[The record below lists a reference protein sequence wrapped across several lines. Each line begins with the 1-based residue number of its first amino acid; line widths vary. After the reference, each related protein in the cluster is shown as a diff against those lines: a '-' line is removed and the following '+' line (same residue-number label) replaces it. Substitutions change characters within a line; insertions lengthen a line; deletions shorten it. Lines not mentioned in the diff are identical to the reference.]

1 LTQQAIEISA
11 IEEVTAWCRFR
22 AATPAL
28 DYNPVPSV
36 SATCLGRIEYG
47 TYTTVVINTE
57 VSMKETWFVTGSSV
71 GLGRSIAEAAL
82 AEGHDVVASARCAGG
97 TDCKERCH
105 EIDPCRTSCSGH
117 GIDRGAAHQPR
128 RRVLATRWPAKETV
142 ADQSQGV
149 QLAKLQRLVRYW
161 GTDYDWRKGEAKL
174 NALPMFVTEIDGL
187 DIQFIHV
194 RSRHENAMPLIMSHG
209 WPGPR
214 SWVERSYHK
223 LIYFNEVDKGGH
235 FAAWEEPE
243 LFSTE
248 VRAAFTSDLCAE
260 GSSL

>member
-1 LTQQAIEISA
+1 MSTLSFWTSRRRLLGAA
-11 IEEVTAWCRFR
+11 ATAGVVGLMPAALR
-22 AATPAL
+22 AAPAGDAIRPFRVNVPHADL
-28 DYNPVPSV
+28 DD
-36 SATCLGRIEYG
+36 L
-47 TYTTVVINTE
+47 
-57 VSMKETWFVTGSSV
+57 
-71 GLGRSIAEAAL
+71 
-82 AEGHDVVASARCAGG
+82 
-97 TDCKERCH
+97 
-105 EIDPCRTSCSGH
+105 
-117 GIDRGAAHQPR
+117 R

-214 SWVERSYHK
+214 SWVERSYNK
-223 LIYFNEVDKGGH
+223 LIYFNE
-235 FAAWEEPE
+235 A
-243 LFSTE
+243 T
-248 VRAAFTSDLCAE
+248 RAATSRR
-260 GSSL
+260 GMSRNSSAPRSGRPSLQISALRAHRFSGRSSG

>member
-1 LTQQAIEISA
+1 MSTLSFWTSRRRLLGAA
-11 IEEVTAWCRFR
+11 ATAGVVGLMPAARR
-22 AATPAL
+22 AAPAG
-28 DYNPVPSV
+28 DAIRPFRVNVPH
-36 SATCLGRIEYG
+36 A
-47 TYTTVVINTE
+47 
-57 VSMKETWFVTGSSV
+57 
-71 GLGRSIAEAAL
+71 
-82 AEGHDVVASARCAGG
+82 DV
-97 TDCKERCH
+97 D
-105 EIDPCRTSCSGH
+105 DL
-117 GIDRGAAHQPR
+117 R

-194 RSRHENAMPLIMSHG
+194 RSRHENAMPLIMSHD

-235 FAAWEEPE
+235 FAAWDESRNSSAPRSGRPS
-243 LFSTE
+243 LQISAL
-248 VRAAFTSDLCAE
+248 RAHRF
-260 GSSL
+260 

>member
-1 LTQQAIEISA
+1 MSTLSFWTSRRSLLGAA
-11 IEEVTAWCRFR
+11 ATAGVVGLMPAALR
-22 AATPAL
+22 AAPAGDAIRPFRVNVPHADL
-28 DYNPVPSV
+28 DD
-36 SATCLGRIEYG
+36 L
-47 TYTTVVINTE
+47 
-57 VSMKETWFVTGSSV
+57 
-71 GLGRSIAEAAL
+71 
-82 AEGHDVVASARCAGG
+82 
-97 TDCKERCH
+97 
-105 EIDPCRTSCSGH
+105 
-117 GIDRGAAHQPR
+117 R

-235 FAAWEEPE
+235 FAAWDEPE

>member
-1 LTQQAIEISA
+1 MSTLSFWTSRRRLLGAA
-11 IEEVTAWCRFR
+11 ATAGVVGLMPAALR
-22 AATPAL
+22 AAPAGDAIRPFCVNVPHPDL
-28 DYNPVPSV
+28 DD
-36 SATCLGRIEYG
+36 L
-47 TYTTVVINTE
+47 
-57 VSMKETWFVTGSSV
+57 
-71 GLGRSIAEAAL
+71 
-82 AEGHDVVASARCAGG
+82 
-97 TDCKERCH
+97 
-105 EIDPCRTSCSGH
+105 
-117 GIDRGAAHQPR
+117 R

-149 QLAKLQRLVRYW
+149 QLAKLQRPVPYL
-161 GTDYDWRKGEAKL
+161 GTAYDWRKGEAKL

-235 FAAWEEPE
+235 FAAWDEPE
-243 LFSTE
+243 LFRRRGPGVVNS
-248 VRAAFTSDLCAE
+248 RCLRSGLIA
-260 GSSL
+260 

>member
-1 LTQQAIEISA
+1 MSTLSFWTSRSRLLGAA
-11 IEEVTAWCRFR
+11 ATAGVVGLMPAALR
-22 AATPAL
+22 AAPAGDAIRPFRVNVPHADL
-28 DYNPVPSV
+28 DD
-36 SATCLGRIEYG
+36 L
-47 TYTTVVINTE
+47 
-57 VSMKETWFVTGSSV
+57 
-71 GLGRSIAEAAL
+71 
-82 AEGHDVVASARCAGG
+82 
-97 TDCKERCH
+97 
-105 EIDPCRTSCSGH
+105 
-117 GIDRGAAHQPR
+117 R

-187 DIQFIHV
+187 NIQFIHV
-194 RSRHENAMPLIMSHG
+194 RSRHDNAMPLIMSHG

-223 LIYFNEVDKGGH
+223 LIYFDEVDKGGH
-235 FAAWEEPE
+235 FAAWDEPE

-248 VRAAFTSDLCAE
+248 VRAAFR
-260 GSSL
+260 SLR